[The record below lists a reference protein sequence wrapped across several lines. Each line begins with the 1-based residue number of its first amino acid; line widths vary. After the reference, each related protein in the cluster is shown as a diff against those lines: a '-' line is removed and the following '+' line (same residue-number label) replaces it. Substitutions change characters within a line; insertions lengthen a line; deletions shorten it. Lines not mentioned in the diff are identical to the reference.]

1 MKPNVIFRSKQ
12 YTFSPF
18 CLHVLLWGKQ
28 GVLPRCPDLYRD
40 CNTYHLQELNRK
52 ILNINSRFLA
62 TYEGKDGFF
71 FCSSFDYSWSTC
83 LSRDGLHLNRRGN
96 QQLGKIFVKD
106 IRISLTVAEVSAP
119 FCSTSLS
126 SFPALTSIPSVLS
139 THLGSNLGASVSKP
153 LFSDVV
159 KRSLVSSVRVCNS
172 RDFLCHV
179 SSSKPLYSDVL
190 KHDCFTSSVLNTNP
204 SIPSL
209 SDFPLLEYSLG
220 TSVNFLDPPPKP
232 LYSDVLKHG
241 FSSMILDSSSSVLDV
256 LDFPALECTV
266 HTTSAI
272 SELPGNSVSNSQPA
286 GSSDSNSSSSHL
298 GISFNSCTSMSNFPV
313 FKGSFVCSDSDLQKA
328 TISNVSNIKFG
339 GANDSNQGESN
350 VQKSEN
356 GYVEENC
363 KVITSVNPNIKT
375 IICPCCFRCPSRILV
390 SEEQDLATAIFY
402 SGHNHELSF
411 ENTKFQQLS
420 QNCRDQIKTY
430 AQLGVFPPIKFKN
443 LSEMEVDHVIIERA

>member
-241 FSSMILDSSSSVLDV
+241 FFLS
-256 LDFPALECTV
+256 AL
-266 HTTSAI
+266 
-272 SELPGNSVSNSQPA
+272 
-286 GSSDSNSSSSHL
+286 
-298 GISFNSCTSMSNFPV
+298 
-313 FKGSFVCSDSDLQKA
+313 
-328 TISNVSNIKFG
+328 ISNQHVPVCFDVIWSFFQLSLSFCPHYISVFVNSIWNLNLPDYLDDSLSVAAIVEKLRQESYDPILIYKPQGKPTLYGPKGLDTLSFALGLQTKEQKEMMIKDEFG
-339 GANDSNQGESN
+339 SGYPVAHFISNQLDQDTMYNLFLSIKCVIPELN
-350 VQKSEN
+350 I
-356 GYVEENC
+356 NC
-363 KVITSVNPNIKT
+363 LMTDDDKT
-375 IICPCCFRCPSRILV
+375 THP
-390 SEEQDLATAIFY
+390 A
-402 SGHNHELSF
+402 F
-411 ENTKFQQLS
+411 EKPF
-420 QNCRDQIKTY
+420 
-430 AQLGVFPPIKFKN
+430 GP
-443 LSEMEVDHVIIERA
+443 